1 MADRETISRVA
12 KILAR
17 AGSDNPNESAQA
29 LQGAYKRMVRDGV
42 SLRDLLSLP
51 LGELYQDTLVKLID
65 VILSDQPN
73 LSPSSRREAY
83 SEYMLLIVARF
94 SGAWDGQ
101 SNQSG
106 SSSSNGTG
114 KDSQQGSREEE
125 ARKYEER
132 RRQQEAE
139 RGRGGQSAAPPPSPP
154 PSPPPNQGGNTY
166 SRQNGNTPE
175 WQNKAY
181 RFQVGKFAFSF
192 SPAAFFSALGA
203 IFGRGSIAWHA
214 LHQPGRALRLF
225 AVSLLYGLGFAG
237 VVLVVAGVFHGLTGT
252 GPLWD
257 IKLKNAVAFLAAV
270 GFLFKCRQLHLVGWF
285 R

>member
-17 AGSDNPNESAQA
+17 TGSDNPNESAQA

-51 LGELYQDTLVKLID
+51 LEELYQDTLVKLID
-65 VILSDQPN
+65 VILNNQPN

-101 SNQSG
+101 SSQSGG
-106 SSSSNGTG
+106 SSSSTQ
-114 KDSQQGSREEE
+114 DSQPGSREEE

-139 RGRGGQSAAPPPSPP
+139 RGRGGQSAPPPSPP
-154 PSPPPNQGGNTY
+154 PSPPPKPNGNAY

-181 RFQVGKFAFSF
+181 RFQVGKLAFSF
-192 SPAAFFSALGA
+192 SPAAFFSALGML
-203 IFGRGSIAWHA
+203 FGRGSITWHA
-214 LHQPGRALRLF
+214 LHQPGRALKLF
-225 AVSLLYGLGFAG
+225 AVSLLYGLGCAG
-237 VVLVVAGVFHGLTGT
+237 VVLVIAGVFHGLTGT

-270 GFLFKCRQLHLVGWF
+270 GFIFKF
-285 R
+285 RKLLQFGYFDK

>member
-1 MADRETISRVA
+1 MPDRDTIARVA

-17 AGSDNPNESAQA
+17 AGSDNANEAAQA

-51 LGELYQDTLVKLID
+51 LEDLYQDTLVKLID
-65 VILSDQPN
+65 VILNDRPD

-83 SEYMLLIVARF
+83 SKYMLLIVARF

-101 SNQSG
+101 SEPEAASSSASG
-106 SSSSNGTG
+106 SSSS
-114 KDSQQGSREEE
+114 REDE
-125 ARKYEER
+125 ARQYEDR

-139 RGRGGQSAAPPPSPP
+139 RGRGGARPPPSPP
-154 PSPPPNQGGNTY
+154 PGHEDNAFN
-166 SRQNGNTPE
+166 
-175 WQNKAY
+175 
-181 RFQVGKFAFSF
+181 RFNDKTSKHTNAATHSFKLGKFAFSF
-192 SPAAFFSALGA
+192 SPAAFFAAMGTL
-203 IFGRGSIAWHA
+203 FGRGSITWHA

-225 AVSLLYGLGFAG
+225 AVSLLYGFAFAG

-257 IKLKNAVAFLAAV
+257 IKLKNAVAFLAAF
-270 GFLFKCRQLHLVGWF
+270 GFLFKCRQLTSAGWF
-285 R
+285 

>member
-1 MADRETISRVA
+1 VADRETISRVA

-94 SGAWDGQ
+94 SGAWDGA

-106 SSSSNGTG
+106 SSSST
-114 KDSQQGSREEE
+114 KDSQSGSREEE

-139 RGRGGQSAAPPPSPP
+139 RGRGGHSARP
-154 PSPPPNQGGNTY
+154 PSPPPNPDGNTY

-175 WQNKAY
+175 CRGKAY

-192 SPAAFFSALGA
+192 SPAAFFSALGML
-203 IFGRGSIAWHA
+203 FGRGSITWHA

-237 VVLVVAGVFHGLTGT
+237 VVLVLASVFHGLTGT

-257 IKLKNAVAFLAAV
+257 IQLKNAVAFLAAL
-270 GFLFKCRQLHLVGWF
+270 GFLFKCRQLFIARWF
-285 R
+285 